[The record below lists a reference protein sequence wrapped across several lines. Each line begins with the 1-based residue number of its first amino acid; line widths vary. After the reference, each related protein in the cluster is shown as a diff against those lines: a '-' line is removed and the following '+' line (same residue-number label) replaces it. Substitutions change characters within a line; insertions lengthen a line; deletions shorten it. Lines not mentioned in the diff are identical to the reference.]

1 MTDNNGRWAQTPIT
15 WINGLAG
22 RTERDDDRE
31 ARQEPVD
38 GPEHQPG
45 WGCLPGDP
53 QRAWPALS
61 CDCAGAYHYSKCK
74 HQTAV
79 AEKLAAETQIVAVDQ
94 AKVAMAR
101 SLGML
106 K

>member
-1 MTDNNGRWAQTPIT
+1 MTVVKRGKHQWMVPSTSRVGVGYLVIRN
-15 WINGLAG
+15 
-22 RTERDDDRE
+22 ERG
-31 ARQEPVD
+31 Q
-38 GPEHQPG
+38 
-45 WGCLPGDP
+45 
-53 QRAWPALS
+53 LS

-79 AEKLAAETQIVAVDQ
+79 AEKLAAETQVIAVDQ

-101 SLGML
+101 SLGLM

>member
-1 MTDNNGRWAQTPIT
+1 MTIVTRSRNQWMVPSTSQVGVAYLVIRN
-15 WINGLAG
+15 
-22 RTERDDDRE
+22 ERG
-31 ARQEPVD
+31 Q
-38 GPEHQPG
+38 
-45 WGCLPGDP
+45 
-53 QRAWPALS
+53 LS
-61 CDCAGAYHYSKCK
+61 CDCLGSFHRGVCK

-101 SLGML
+101 SLGLM

>member
-1 MTDNNGRWAQTPIT
+1 MPIVKRSRDQWLVPST
-15 WINGLAG
+15 TQVGIAYLVVRN
-22 RTERDDDRE
+22 ERG
-31 ARQEPVD
+31 QLV
-38 GPEHQPG
+38 
-45 WGCLPGDP
+45 
-53 QRAWPALS
+53 
-61 CDCAGAYHYSKCK
+61 CDCDGTYFRGVCK

-101 SLGML
+101 SLGLM

>member
-1 MTDNNGRWAQTPIT
+1 MTIVTRSRNQWLVPSTSRVGVAYLVICN
-15 WINGLAG
+15 
-22 RTERDDDRE
+22 ERG
-31 ARQEPVD
+31 Q
-38 GPEHQPG
+38 
-45 WGCLPGDP
+45 
-53 QRAWPALS
+53 LS

-94 AKVAMAR
+94 AKIAAAR
-101 SLGML
+101 ALGML